1 MKYQFKA
8 FQLSLAFHA
17 IVILSI
23 IAFSSSFARTSRV
36 IVIDFSIEDSMN
48 TGNEGTGTLNA
59 GTTKAKLQ
67 PRSRETRPPVKTM
80 ELKAK
85 KKEEQIRETI
95 EAIAPV
101 QPLASQEQTSD
112 ASVPVPASAESID
125 SQHETGQNILANFL
139 TSSGNGSSYG
149 YGMEGNWGEG
159 GYSGKG
165 TKMASGGGYGNGDSD
180 ILGRKKRYLRENFAY
195 IRDLIQR
202 KVIYPKLAIQMG
214 WEGKA
219 TVSFIV
225 KSDGRAKNIKI
236 KNSSGIEILDRSS
249 IEAVE
254 KASPFP
260 RPPAEAQIIIP
271 ISYKFR

>member
-48 TGNEGTGTLNA
+48 TGNEGAGTLNA
-59 GTTKAKLQ
+59 GTKKTGLQ
-67 PRSRETRPPVKTM
+67 PRSKETRKPVKTVKQ
-80 ELKAK
+80 EPK
-85 KKEEQIRETI
+85 KKEEQIRETM
-95 EAIAPV
+95 EAIAPL
-101 QPLASQEQTSD
+101 QTLNSQAQTSE
-112 ASVPVPASAESID
+112 AQVPVSTSAESID
-125 SQHETGQNILANFL
+125 SQYESGQTIFANFL
-139 TSSGNGSSYG
+139 TSSGNSIGSK
-149 YGMEGNWGEG
+149 WGDAG
-159 GYSGKG
+159 LPGKG
-165 TKMASGGGYGNGDSD
+165 TNMASSGGYGNGDSG
-180 ILGRKKRYLRENFAY
+180 ILGRKRRYLKENFAY

-202 KVIYPKLAIQMG
+202 EVTYPKLARQMG
-214 WEGKA
+214 WEGKV

-225 KSDGRAKNIKI
+225 KSDGHAKEIKI

-260 RPPAEAQIIIP
+260 RPPVEAQIIIP

>member
-17 IVILSI
+17 MVILFI
-23 IAFSSSFARTSRV
+23 IGFSSSFARTSRV
-36 IVIDFSIEDSMN
+36 IVIDFSIEDSIN
-48 TGNEGTGTLNA
+48 AGNEGAGTINA
-59 GTTKAKLQ
+59 GRTNTVSQ
-67 PRSRETRPPVKTM
+67 PRFREKRKPVKTM
-80 ELKAK
+80 EPEAK

-101 QPLASQEQTSD
+101 PTLDSQEQTSE
-112 ASVPVPASAESID
+112 AQVPVPASAESIY
-125 SQHETGQNILANFL
+125 SQYESEQAIQANFS
-139 TSSGNGSSYG
+139 TSSGNSK
-149 YGMEGNWGEG
+149 EGKWGDAG
-159 GYSGKG
+159 LPGKG
-165 TKMASGGGYGNGDSD
+165 TNMASGGGYGNGDSD
-180 ILGRKKRYLRENFAY
+180 MLGRKKRYLKENFAY

-202 KVIYPKLAIQMG
+202 KVTYPKLARQMG
-214 WEGKA
+214 WEGKV

-225 KSDGRAKNIKI
+225 NSKGHAKDIKI
-236 KNSSGIEILDRSS
+236 KNSSGVEILDRSS

-271 ISYKFR
+271 ISYRFR

>member
-48 TGNEGTGTLNA
+48 TGNEGAGTLNA

-85 KKEEQIRETI
+85 KKEEQIREKI
-95 EAIAPV
+95 EAIATVPT
-101 QPLASQEQTSD
+101 LDSQVQTSE
-112 ASVPVPASAESID
+112 AQVPVSTSAESAESID
-125 SQHETGQNILANFL
+125 SQYESGQTILANFL
-139 TSSGNGSSYG
+139 TSSGNSIGSK
-149 YGMEGNWGEG
+149 WGDAG
-159 GYSGKG
+159 LPGKG
-165 TKMASGGGYGNGDSD
+165 TNMASSGGYGNGDSD
-180 ILGRKKRYLRENFAY
+180 ILSRKKRYLKENFAY

-202 KVIYPKLAIQMG
+202 EVTYPKLARQMG
-214 WEGKA
+214 WEGKV

-225 KSDGRAKNIKI
+225 KSDGHAKEIKI
-236 KNSSGIEILDRSS
+236 KKSSGIEILDRSS
-249 IEAVE
+249 IDAVE

-260 RPPAEAQIIIP
+260 RPPVEAQIIIP
-271 ISYKFR
+271 ISYRFN

>member
-48 TGNEGTGTLNA
+48 TGKEGAGTLNT

-67 PRSRETRPPVKTM
+67 PQSREMRQPVKTM

-85 KKEEQIRETI
+85 KKEEQIREKI
-95 EAIAPV
+95 EAVAPL
-101 QPLASQEQTSD
+101 QTLDSQAQTSETQ
-112 ASVPVPASAESID
+112 VPVSTSAESID
-125 SQHETGQNILANFL
+125 SQYESGQTILANFL
-139 TSSGNGSSYG
+139 TSSGNSIGGKWGDAGLPGNGTNMASS
-149 YGMEGNWGEG
+149 G
-159 GYSGKG
+159 GYV
-165 TKMASGGGYGNGDSD
+165 NDDSD
-180 ILGRKKRYLRENFAY
+180 ILGQKKRYLKKNFAY

-202 KVIYPKLAIQMG
+202 EVTYPKLARQMG
-214 WEGKA
+214 WEGKV

-225 KSDGRAKNIKI
+225 KSDGHAKDIKI
-236 KNSSGIEILDRSS
+236 KNSSGVEILDRSS

-271 ISYKFR
+271 ISYRFN